1 MLFWQMDHIP
11 VEGCTSIH
19 GLHKLDLMGE
29 KGGTSRV
36 DRVGDDLGGISG
48 RVKIIKIY
56 CMKFSKS

>member
-36 DRVGDDLGGISG
+36 DRVGDDLGGISE
-48 RVKIIKIY
+48 RVKITKY
-56 CMKFSKS
+56 TV